1 MCNKII
7 EATSTVLKKKL
18 GIYQTLCTGSQDC
31 SEYVGT
37 DLKKTGKCYFTIAKE
52 DFTFAMAGIILPK
65 NSPYTKEMS
74 KS

>member
-7 EATSTVLKKKL
+7 EATSTVLKKNEEYIKL
-18 GIYQTLCTGSQDC
+18 CAQDHRT
-31 SEYVGT
+31 VLNMIGT